1 MIDGLKDEN
10 MTNSFKFNIMKTKIT
25 LLISALILGLNFG
38 FAQQDEE
45 CMTNLSIFSEYV
57 KSKNY
62 DAAYEPWMIVRNKCP
77 KFNKAI
83 YVYGERIL
91 KDKIDNSTGA
101 EKTAYLNDL
110 LKLWKEKAEHYPND
124 VKKGELIADEAQL
137 MYDEKELLGKS
148 DLEIYNTFDKAFRE
162 DAETFTNPKGLY
174 TYFSLMVD
182 LFDKGQKP
190 AQDLFNKYDDIVEK
204 IDSEIKNYTTNLNKL
219 VIKEEAGTEL
229 TKKEEKYRSYYESYL
244 SAYDKV
250 SGSIDSKLGSRAN
263 CDNLIPLYSKDFETN
278 KNNGIWLKRAVN
290 RMASKECTDDPLFF
304 KLVNAYH
311 NTNPSADTAYYLGYL
326 KDKEGR
332 TSEAIKFYN
341 QAIDLQPDPFEKSKI
356 LYKIGDKLRKNGNY
370 SGARNYY
377 YKALKENP
385 SMGKVYLVVGQM
397 YASSANNCGDDNFTK
412 RAVYW
417 KAAEESRKAGRVDSN
432 LSSTAA
438 KQAENYE
445 SKAPS
450 KSEIFAKGNAGETIS
465 FKCWIGGSVKV
476 PNI

>member
-1 MIDGLKDEN
+1 MIDGLKEEN

-25 LLISALILGLNFG
+25 LLIAVLFLGLNFG

-91 KDKIDNSTGA
+91 KDKIKNSSGGD
-101 EKTAYLNDL
+101 KIAYINDL
-110 LKLWKEKAEHYPND
+110 LKLWDQKAENFPNKL
-124 VKKGELIADEAQL
+124 KKGELLAEKAQL
-137 MYDEKELLGKS
+137 MYDEKQLLGKS
-148 DLEIYNTFDKAFRE
+148 DQEVYDAFDQAFKE
-162 DAETFTNPKGLY
+162 DAKTFTNPKGLY

-182 LFDKGQKP
+182 LFDQGKKP
-190 AQDLFNKYDDIVEK
+190 AQDLFNKYDDVYEK
-204 IDSEIKNYTTNLNKL
+204 IEDEIKNYTIKLNEL
-219 VIKEEAGTEL
+219 VIKEEAGVEL
-229 TKKEEKYRSYYESYL
+229 TKKQLKYKKSYESFL
-244 SAYDKV
+244 NAYDKV

-263 CDNLIPLYSKDFETN
+263 CDNLIPLYNKDFETN
-278 KNNGIWLKRAVN
+278 KNDGIWLKRAVN

-326 KDKEGR
+326 KDKEGK
-332 TSEAIKFYN
+332 TKEAISFYN

-397 YASSANNCGDDNFTK
+397 YAKSANNCGDDNFTK
-412 RAVYW
+412 RAIYW
-417 KAAEESRKAGRVDSN
+417 KAAEESRKAGRVDRN
-432 LSSTAA
+432 LSSTAE
-438 KQAENYE
+438 KQAANYE

-450 KSEIFAKGNAGETIS
+450 KSEIFAKGNAGETIT
-465 FKCWIGGSVKV
+465 FKCWVGGSVKV